1 MLKKMSI
8 VVLSLLVIALG
19 VLNYKNLQEIR
30 NLKKEKS
37 VASQNNTVSENSAH
51 KSETIEEQKLGK
63 KNIGAFQVNADFI
76 DAFFM
81 YKDTNVRLDKVKPM
95 LTEEGLLKAYPS
107 GISEK
112 IILMSRRKY
121 QGWRFMIKSLMKNTL
136 GLLMNLCRRYHLEGA
151 KKIQSSG

>member
-1 MLKKMSI
+1 MSI

-76 DAFFM
+76 DAF
-81 YKDTNVRLDKVKPM
+81 
-95 LTEEGLLKAYPS
+95 
-107 GISEK
+107 
-112 IILMSRRKY
+112 
-121 QGWRFMIKSLMKNTL
+121 
-136 GLLMNLCRRYHLEGA
+136 LCI
-151 KKIQSSG
+151 KIQMFVWIK